1 MCRKCIQPG
10 YTRPKEDSCPRRDEG
25 RLYKFASYY
34 LNGVNLKFTGY
45 LFLELS
51 T

>member
-1 MCRKCIQPG
+1 
-10 YTRPKEDSCPRRDEG
+10 
-25 RLYKFASYY
+25 

-51 T
+51 TWYFGTMVN